1 MGLLGPRNLPKPI
14 QDQLASATR
23 KVIQI
28 ATVKKASEDAGYTV
42 DYRGADE
49 LTKKYMDDYHAIEKV
64 AKAAGLGKYGK

>member
-1 MGLLGPRNLPKPI
+1 
-14 QDQLASATR
+14 
-23 KVIQI
+23 VIQI

-42 DYRGADE
+42 DNRGADE